1 MNGLL
6 SILIFLPVA
15 GTLALFFVPREK
27 PKAIMGIATLTTG
40 LEFLLSLPLWTEKAF
55 RSSGDF
61 FFRETHDWIPSLGA
75 KYSLGV
81 DGIAALLILLTTLL
95 SFISVYSS
103 FTAITKREKEY
114 YAFLLLLESGMI
126 GVFCAL
132 DFFLFYIFWEVMLVP
147 MYFLIGIWGG
157 PRKLYAA
164 IKFFLYTLFGSV
176 VMLLAIIALYFFNT
190 SGFLGWKGLGNTPSF
205 DIPHFHQIASQIP
218 PDLQMLLFWAFFLG
232 FAIKVPMFPFHTW
245 LPDAHVEAPT
255 AGSVILAGVLLKM
268 GTYGFLRFSLP
279 ICATAL
285 HSSSRFLGYTTLGW
299 VAGLSVI
306 GIVYGSMV
314 AMVQKDMKKL
324 VAYSSV
330 AHLGFV
336 MLGLFA
342 LNTAGIQGG
351 ILQSIN
357 HGLSTGALFLL
368 VGIIYERRHTRMIVD
383 FGGLSSV
390 MPIYAML
397 FMVILLASIGLP
409 LLNGFIGEFTI
420 LTGVFLANWKW
431 AAWAS
436 LGVILGAAYMLW
448 LYQRVFFGELTNE
461 ENKKLE
467 DVNLREILTIAPLI
481 AMCVWIGVYP
491 KPFFEMTAMSAGKI
505 VAAVTVKP
513 KSEEAPRIAE
523 ARPAVSGVP
532 AAVAGVADV
541 AGASVA
547 DSAVPA
553 TTTAA
558 DSPAASTTS
567 EPPAPAAASVTP
579 EDGK

>member
-6 SILIFLPVA
+6 SLLIFLPVV
-15 GTLALFFVPREK
+15 GTIVVLFVPRER
-27 PKAIMGIATLTTG
+27 PAVIRWVTTIFAG
-40 LEFLLSLPLWTEKAF
+40 AEFLLSIPLWTFAGF
-55 RSSGDF
+55 RKSGDF

-95 SFISVYSS
+95 SFISVYAS
-103 FTAITKREKEY
+103 FSAITKREKEY
-114 YAFLLLLESGMI
+114 YAFLLLLETGMI

-132 DFFLFYIFWEVMLVP
+132 DFFLFYVFWEVMLVP

-164 IKFFLYTLFGSV
+164 IKFFLYTLAGSV

-190 SGFLGWKGLGNTPSF
+190 SGFLAWKGLGNAPTF
-205 DIPHFHQIASQIP
+205 DIVHFQTIASSIP
-218 PDLQMLLFWAFFLG
+218 GDLQLWLFWAFFIG

-279 ICATAL
+279 LCPDAL
-285 HSSSRFLGYTTLGW
+285 FSNARFLGLTTVGW
-299 VAGLSVI
+299 VAALSIV

-342 LNTAGIQGG
+342 LNNAGIQGG

-357 HGLSTGALFLL
+357 HGLSTGGLFLL
-368 VGIIYERRHTRMIVD
+368 VGIVYERTHTRMIVD
-383 FGGLSSV
+383 YGGLSGV
-390 MPIYAML
+390 MPVYATL

-409 LLNGFIGEFTI
+409 LLNGFVGEFTI
-420 LTGVFLANWKW
+420 LTGVFLADWRW

-461 ENKKLE
+461 KNKGLE
-467 DVNLREILTIAPLI
+467 DVNLREILTLAPLI
-481 AMCVWIGVYP
+481 VMCFWIGVYP
-491 KPFFEMTAMSAGKI
+491 KPFFEMTAKSAEKI
-505 VAAVTVKP
+505 VATVSAP
-513 KSEEAPRIAE
+513 GLRHAAREAAPRLAG
-523 ARPAVSGVP
+523 ARPAGAPSTGIPAAAAAVT
-532 AAVAGVADV
+532 AAVAEV
-541 AGASVA
+541 
-547 DSAVPA
+547 
-553 TTTAA
+553 
-558 DSPAASTTS
+558 
-567 EPPAPAAASVTP
+567 
-579 EDGK
+579 K

>member
-6 SILIFLPVA
+6 SLLIFLPVA
-15 GTLALFFVPREK
+15 GTLVVLFVPREK
-27 PKAIMGIATLTTG
+27 GSVIKWVTTLFAG
-40 LEFLLSLPLWTEKAF
+40 AEFLLSIPLWTFTGF
-55 RSSGDF
+55 RRSGDF
-61 FFRETHDWIPSLGA
+61 FFRETADWIPSLGA
-75 KYSLGV
+75 KYLLGV

-103 FTAITKREKEY
+103 FSAITKREKEY
-114 YAFLLLLESGMI
+114 YAFLLLLETGMV

-132 DFFLFYIFWEVMLVP
+132 DFFLFYVFWEVMLVP

-164 IKFFLYTLFGSV
+164 IKFFLYTLAGSV

-190 SGFLGWKGLGNTPSF
+190 SGFLWWKGLGNPPTF
-205 DIPHFHQIASQIP
+205 DIVHFQTIASQIP
-218 PDLQMLLFWAFFLG
+218 PDLQLWLFWAFFIG

-279 ICATAL
+279 LCPDAIFSDA
-285 HSSSRFLGYTTLGW
+285 RFLGLTTVGW
-299 VAGLSVI
+299 VAALSIV

-342 LNTAGIQGG
+342 LNNAGIQGG

-357 HGLSTGALFLL
+357 HGLSTGGLFLL
-368 VGIIYERRHTRMIVD
+368 VGIVYERTHTRMIVD
-383 FGGLSSV
+383 YGGLSGV

-409 LLNGFIGEFTI
+409 LLNGFVGEFTI
-420 LTGVFLANWKW
+420 LTGAFLADWRW

-448 LYQRVFFGELTNE
+448 LYQRVFFGEMTNE
-461 ENKKLE
+461 KNKGLS
-467 DVNLREILTIAPLI
+467 DVNLREILTLSPLI
-481 AMCVWIGVYP
+481 AACFWIGLYP
-491 KPFFEMTAMSAGKI
+491 KPFFEMTAKSAEKI
-505 VAAVTVKP
+505 VATVAAP
-513 KSEEAPRIAE
+513 GLRRAAREAAPRL
-523 ARPAVSGVP
+523 
-532 AAVAGVADV
+532 
-541 AGASVA
+541 AGA
-547 DSAVPA
+547 
-553 TTTAA
+553 TG
-558 DSPAASTTS
+558 
-567 EPPAPAAASVTP
+567 APGAAAATVA
-579 EDGK
+579 EVK

>member
-6 SILIFLPVA
+6 SLLIFLPVV
-15 GTLALFFVPREK
+15 GTLVVLFVPREK
-27 PKAIMGIATLTTG
+27 PSVIRWVTTLFAG
-40 LEFLLSLPLWTEKAF
+40 AEFLLSLPLWTFAGF
-55 RSSGDF
+55 RKSGDF

-95 SFISVYSS
+95 SFISVYAS
-103 FTAITKREKEY
+103 FSAITKREKEY
-114 YAFLLLLESGMI
+114 YAFLLLLETGMV

-132 DFFLFYIFWEVMLVP
+132 DFFLFYVFWEVMLVP

-164 IKFFLYTLFGSV
+164 IKFFLYTLAGSV

-190 SGFLGWKGLGNTPSF
+190 SGFLWWKGLGNPPTF
-205 DIPHFHQIASQIP
+205 DIVHFQTIASSIP
-218 PDLQMLLFWAFFLG
+218 PDLQLWLFWAFFIG

-279 ICATAL
+279 LCPDAL
-285 HSSSRFLGYTTLGW
+285 FSNARFLGLTTVGW
-299 VAGLSVI
+299 VATLSIV

-342 LNTAGIQGG
+342 LNNAGIQGG

-357 HGLSTGALFLL
+357 HGLSTGGLFLL
-368 VGIIYERRHTRMIVD
+368 VGIIYERRHTRMIAD
-383 FGGLSSV
+383 YGGLSGV
-390 MPIYAML
+390 MPVYAML

-409 LLNGFIGEFTI
+409 LLNGFVGEFTI
-420 LTGVFLANWKW
+420 LTGAFLADWRW

-448 LYQRVFFGELTNE
+448 LYQRVFFGEMTHE
-461 ENKKLE
+461 ENKGLE
-467 DVNLREILTIAPLI
+467 DVNLREILTLAPLI
-481 AMCVWIGVYP
+481 VMCFWIGVYP
-491 KPFFEMTAMSAGKI
+491 KPFFEMTAKSAEKI
-505 VAAVTVKP
+505 VATVSAP
-513 KSEEAPRIAE
+513 GLRRAARDAAPRLAGATSPSATSTGI
-523 ARPAVSGVP
+523 PAAAAAAAAAAP
-532 AAVAGVADV
+532 AAVAEV
-541 AGASVA
+541 
-547 DSAVPA
+547 
-553 TTTAA
+553 
-558 DSPAASTTS
+558 
-567 EPPAPAAASVTP
+567 
-579 EDGK
+579 K

>member
-6 SILIFLPVA
+6 SLLIFLPVV
-15 GTLALFFVPREK
+15 GTLVVLFVPREK
-27 PKAIMGIATLTTG
+27 PAVIRWVTTLFAG
-40 LEFLLSLPLWTEKAF
+40 AEFLLSVPLWTFAGF
-55 RSSGDF
+55 RKSGDF

-95 SFISVYSS
+95 SFISVYAS
-103 FTAITKREKEY
+103 FSAITKREKEY
-114 YAFLLLLESGMI
+114 YAFLLLLETGMV

-132 DFFLFYIFWEVMLVP
+132 DFFLFYVFWEVMLVP

-164 IKFFLYTLFGSV
+164 IKFFLYTLAGSV

-190 SGFLGWKGLGNTPSF
+190 SGFLWWKGLGNPATF
-205 DIPHFHQIASQIP
+205 DIVHFQTIASSIP
-218 PDLQMLLFWAFFLG
+218 PDLQLWLFWAFFLG

-279 ICATAL
+279 LCPDAIASNA
-285 HSSSRFLGYTTLGW
+285 RFLGLTTVGW
-299 VAGLSVI
+299 VAALSIV

-342 LNTAGIQGG
+342 LNNAGIQGG

-357 HGLSTGALFLL
+357 HGLSTGGLFLL
-368 VGIIYERRHTRMIVD
+368 VGIVYERTHTRMIAD
-383 FGGLSSV
+383 YGGLSGV
-390 MPIYAML
+390 MPVYAML

-409 LLNGFIGEFTI
+409 LLNGFVGEFTI
-420 LTGVFLANWKW
+420 LTGAFLADWRW

-461 ENKKLE
+461 KNKGLE
-467 DVNLREILTIAPLI
+467 DVNLREILTLAPLI
-481 AMCVWIGVYP
+481 VMCFWIGLYP
-491 KPFFEMTAMSAGKI
+491 KPFFEMTAKSAEKI
-505 VAAVTVKP
+505 VATVSAP
-513 KSEEAPRIAE
+513 GLRRAAREAAPRLAG
-523 ARPAVSGVP
+523 ATSTGVPAP
-532 AAVAGVADV
+532 AAVAEV
-541 AGASVA
+541 
-547 DSAVPA
+547 
-553 TTTAA
+553 
-558 DSPAASTTS
+558 
-567 EPPAPAAASVTP
+567 
-579 EDGK
+579 K

>member
-6 SILIFLPVA
+6 SLLIFLPVV
-15 GTLALFFVPREK
+15 GTLVVLFVPREK
-27 PKAIMGIATLTTG
+27 PSVIRWVTTLFAG
-40 LEFLLSLPLWTEKAF
+40 AEFLLSVPLWTFAGF
-55 RSSGDF
+55 RKSGDF

-95 SFISVYSS
+95 SFISVYAS
-103 FTAITKREKEY
+103 FSAITKREKEY
-114 YAFLLLLESGMI
+114 YAFLLLLETGMV

-132 DFFLFYIFWEVMLVP
+132 DFFLFYVFWEVMLVP

-164 IKFFLYTLFGSV
+164 IKFFLYTLAGSV

-190 SGFLGWKGLGNTPSF
+190 SGFLWWKGLGNPPTF
-205 DIPHFHQIASQIP
+205 DIVHFQTIASSIP
-218 PDLQMLLFWAFFLG
+218 PDLQLWLFWAFFIG

-279 ICATAL
+279 LCPDAL
-285 HSSSRFLGYTTLGW
+285 FSNARFLGLTTVGW
-299 VAGLSVI
+299 VAALSIV

-342 LNTAGIQGG
+342 LNNAGIQGG

-357 HGLSTGALFLL
+357 HGLSTGGLFLL
-368 VGIIYERRHTRMIVD
+368 VGIIYERRHTRMIAD
-383 FGGLSSV
+383 YGGLSGV
-390 MPIYAML
+390 MPVYAML

-409 LLNGFIGEFTI
+409 LLNGFVGEFTI
-420 LTGVFLANWKW
+420 LTGAFLADWRW

-448 LYQRVFFGELTNE
+448 LYQRVFFGEMTHE
-461 ENKKLE
+461 ENKGLE
-467 DVNLREILTIAPLI
+467 DVNLREILTLAPLI
-481 AMCVWIGVYP
+481 VMCFWIGVYP
-491 KPFFEMTAMSAGKI
+491 KPFFEMTAKSAEKI
-505 VAAVTVKP
+505 VATVSAP
-513 KSEEAPRIAE
+513 GLRRAARDAAPRLAGATSPSATSTGI
-523 ARPAVSGVP
+523 PAAA
-532 AAVAGVADV
+532 AAVAEV
-541 AGASVA
+541 
-547 DSAVPA
+547 
-553 TTTAA
+553 
-558 DSPAASTTS
+558 
-567 EPPAPAAASVTP
+567 
-579 EDGK
+579 K

>member
-6 SILIFLPVA
+6 SLLIFLPVV
-15 GTLALFFVPREK
+15 GTLVVLFVPREK
-27 PKAIMGIATLTTG
+27 PSVIRWVTTLFAG
-40 LEFLLSLPLWTEKAF
+40 AEFLLSVPLWTFAGF
-55 RSSGDF
+55 RKSGDF

-95 SFISVYSS
+95 SFISVYAS
-103 FTAITKREKEY
+103 FSAITKREKEY
-114 YAFLLLLESGMI
+114 YAFLLLLETGMV

-132 DFFLFYIFWEVMLVP
+132 DFFLFYVFWEVMLVP

-164 IKFFLYTLFGSV
+164 IKFFLYTLAGSV

-190 SGFLGWKGLGNTPSF
+190 SGFLWWKGLGNPPTF
-205 DIPHFHQIASQIP
+205 DIVHFQTIASSIP
-218 PDLQMLLFWAFFLG
+218 PDLQLWLFWAFFIG

-279 ICATAL
+279 LCPDAL
-285 HSSSRFLGYTTLGW
+285 FSNARFLGLTTVGW
-299 VAGLSVI
+299 VAALSIV

-342 LNTAGIQGG
+342 LNNAGIQGG

-357 HGLSTGALFLL
+357 HGLSTGGLFLL
-368 VGIIYERRHTRMIVD
+368 VGIIYERRHTRMIAD
-383 FGGLSSV
+383 YGGLSGV
-390 MPIYAML
+390 MPVYAML

-409 LLNGFIGEFTI
+409 LLNGFVGEFTI
-420 LTGVFLANWKW
+420 LTGVFLADWRW

-448 LYQRVFFGELTNE
+448 LYQRVFFGEMTHE
-461 ENKKLE
+461 ENKGLE
-467 DVNLREILTIAPLI
+467 DVNLREILTLAPLI
-481 AMCVWIGVYP
+481 VMCFWIGVYP
-491 KPFFEMTAMSAGKI
+491 KPFFEMTAKSAEKI
-505 VAAVTVKP
+505 VATVSAP
-513 KSEEAPRIAE
+513 GLRRAARDAAPRLAGATSPSATSTGI
-523 ARPAVSGVP
+523 PAAAAAAAAAAP
-532 AAVAGVADV
+532 AAVAEV
-541 AGASVA
+541 
-547 DSAVPA
+547 
-553 TTTAA
+553 
-558 DSPAASTTS
+558 
-567 EPPAPAAASVTP
+567 
-579 EDGK
+579 K